1 MSENLK
7 KIWIKQTTDNL
18 KEGNYKPETLSNYVF
33 DLAKDILNNEIII
46 LSKENMDFAGNLDAQ
61 KIRDLANNIGF
72 NISPDGRNLVEIKI
86 KRNRLA
92 HGEQTFYDVGR
103 NISVEQLFIFKDKTF
118 TYLSDV
124 IEKIETFIRDKKY
137 TAN

>member
-1 MSENLK
+1 
-7 KIWIKQTTDNL
+7 
-18 KEGNYKPETLSNYVF
+18 
-33 DLAKDILNNEIII
+33 
-46 LSKENMDFAGNLDAQ
+46 
-61 KIRDLANNIGF
+61 
-72 NISPDGRNLVEIKI
+72 LVEIKI